1 MGKELTVV
9 RKKYRELRDF
19 LDERGRRMWA
29 AAEASS
35 LPRGGVSLVAQAT
48 GLSRTTIHAGIREL
62 KQRKGKPQ
70 PTGPIRRAGGGRKPL
85 TFHHPELPKALEQLV
100 EPVVRGD
107 PESFLRWTAKSTR
120 KLATELGRQGYQ
132 IGDRK
137 VAQLLHQLGYSLQA
151 NAKTLEGK
159 QHPDRNA
166 QFEHIHAQVK

>member
-62 KQRKGKPQ
+62 KAGRGNPGAPGSEYARSSRPQ
-70 PTGPIRRAGGGRKPL
+70 
-85 TFHHPELPKALEQLV
+85 
-100 EPVVRGD
+100 
-107 PESFLRWTAKSTR
+107 
-120 KLATELGRQGYQ
+120 
-132 IGDRK
+132 
-137 VAQLLHQLGYSLQA
+137 
-151 NAKTLEGK
+151 
-159 QHPDRNA
+159 
-166 QFEHIHAQVK
+166 